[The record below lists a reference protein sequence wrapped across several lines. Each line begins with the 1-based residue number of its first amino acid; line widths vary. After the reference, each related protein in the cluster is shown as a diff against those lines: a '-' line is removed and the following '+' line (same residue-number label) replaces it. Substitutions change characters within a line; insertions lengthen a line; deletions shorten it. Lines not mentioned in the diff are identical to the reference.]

1 MTEVEVQHYP
11 TPQPP
16 PNGVNA
22 QDIAALG
29 ALLAGHGLSRIQV
42 QGLIARIQK
51 VSEQLAIMSLA
62 EILEDVRKIQEARLW
77 RIINFVQSMPSMGGY
92 VSKNSVVNYIHTVT
106 AETPRQ

>member
-1 MTEVEVQHYP
+1 MTNSEVQLQY
-11 TPQPP
+11 QPSA
-16 PNGVNA
+16 PNGVSA
-22 QDIAALG
+22 QDIASLG

-51 VSEQLAIMSLA
+51 VAEQLAVMSLA
-62 EILEDVRKIQEARLW
+62 DILDDVRKIQEARLW

-92 VSKNSVVNYIHTVT
+92 VSKNSVINYIHTVT

>member
-1 MTEVEVQHYP
+1 MSSPEIQQHP
-11 TPQPP
+11 FTMPP
-16 PNGVNA
+16 PDGVDA

-42 QGLIARIQK
+42 RGLLARIQK

-77 RIINFVQSMPSMGGY
+77 RIINFVQAMPSVGGY
-92 VSKNSVVNYIHTVT
+92 ISRASIVNYIHTVT